1 MTFVSEILAG
11 FEALAKPQKRFMLA
25 MFSAFFAFRGRA
37 NRTNLHRYG
46 APSPRTQYRQ
56 ARKDFDFVKF
66 NLNSLKLRNIEGH
79 EQVGVIDE
87 SFIKKSGKHT
97 AGIGRFWSGCA
108 SRSLRGQSISLIAIA
123 DLTDQTAYSVDARQ
137 IPSKNSNETQLEFA
151 ARHYK
156 ETRKSLPDS
165 IKIWLADGAYAK
177 KPFVDCICENDD
189 VLVSK
194 LRKDAAMQHLY
205 RGPRRAGPGRPKKYD
220 GKVIISDINHWIF
233 VNDIDNRT
241 SMFTNRFWHNSLKM
255 EIRVVMLRR
264 FANNKWTHVLLF
276 STQPEMPPEEVYR
289 LYSSRFQIEFIFRDA
304 KQHTGLE
311 DAQVR
316 DLKSLDFHF
325 NLSLAALN
333 ILRLEERER
342 GHSVIS
348 IASARRRKQNE
359 DLIFRIFSALDIE
372 PTDPLIQ
379 PHLPALIDHGLIAA

>member
-11 FEALAKPQKRFMLA
+11 FEALAKPQKRFMLV

-56 ARKDFDFVKF
+56 ARKEFDFVKF
-66 NLNSLKLRNIEGH
+66 NLDSLKIEDIEGH

-97 AGIGRFWSGCA
+97 AGIGKFWSGCA
-108 SRSLRGQSISLIAIA
+108 SRVLKGQSISLIAIA
-123 DLTDQTAYSVDARQ
+123 DLTNHTAYSVNARQ
-137 IPSKNSNETQLEFA
+137 IPPKNSNETQLKFA
-151 ARHYK
+151 IRHYNDI
-156 ETRKSLPDS
+156 RKSLPDS
-165 IKIWLADGAYAK
+165 VRIWLADGAYAK
-177 KPFVDCICENDD
+177 KPFVDGICQNDD
-189 VLVSK
+189 ILVSK

-205 RGPRRAGPGRPKKYD
+205 HGPRRPGPGRPRKYD
-220 GKVIISDINHWIF
+220 GKVIISDISHWTF
-233 VNDIDNRT
+233 VRNIDNNV

-264 FANNKWTHVLLF
+264 FTNNKWTQVLLF

-359 DLIFRIFSALDIE
+359 DLIGERQLKFPISDN
-372 PTDPLIQ
+372 
-379 PHLPALIDHGLIAA
+379 